1 MTFTKIYAIIITE
14 NKKGIDCMNTLY
26 YEIEGLKNVGT
37 NYGEV
42 EIPENVIS
50 LNAVR
55 KKDGIF
61 LQYITTANR
70 KIVWAQDIINK
81 NCLKIRY
88 TISDENLHVT
98 FVELCD
104 GKTCFSRCSTKDKFN
119 TTIGKA
125 VAICHALN
133 KKIPDFI

>member
-1 MTFTKIYAIIITE
+1 
-14 NKKGIDCMNTLY
+14 MNTLY
-26 YEIEGLKNVGT
+26 YEIEGLKSVGA
-37 NYGEV
+37 NFGEV
-42 EIPENVIS
+42 KIPEKVIG

-70 KIVWAQDIINK
+70 KIVWAEDIINK
-81 NCLKIRY
+81 NYSKIKY
-88 TISDENLHVT
+88 TVSDEILHVT
-98 FVELCD
+98 FVELLN
-104 GKTCFSRCSTKDKFN
+104 GGTGFSRCSTEDKFN
-119 TTIGKA
+119 ITIGRA

>member
-1 MTFTKIYAIIITE
+1 
-14 NKKGIDCMNTLY
+14 MNTLY
-26 YEIEGLKNVGT
+26 YEIEGLKSVGT

-42 EIPENVIS
+42 GIPENVIS

-61 LQYITTANR
+61 LQYITTSNR

-81 NCLKIRY
+81 NCSKLKY
-88 TISDENLHVT
+88 TISDEILHVT
-98 FVELCD
+98 FVELRD
-104 GKTCFSRCSTKDKFN
+104 GKTGFSRCSTKDKFN
-119 TTIGKA
+119 ITIGRA

>member
-1 MTFTKIYAIIITE
+1 
-14 NKKGIDCMNTLY
+14 MNTLY

-61 LQYITTANR
+61 LQYITTSER

-81 NCLKIRY
+81 NCSKIKY
-88 TISDENLHVT
+88 ILSDEILHVT
-98 FVELCD
+98 FVELRD
-104 GKTCFSRCSTKDKFN
+104 GKTGFSRCSTKDKFN
-119 TTIGKA
+119 ITIGRA
-125 VAICHALN
+125 VAICHALK

>member
-1 MTFTKIYAIIITE
+1 
-14 NKKGIDCMNTLY
+14 MNTLY

-61 LQYITTANR
+61 LQHLKEKLYGH
-70 KIVWAQDIINK
+70 KI
-81 NCLKIRY
+81 L
-88 TISDENLHVT
+88 
-98 FVELCD
+98 
-104 GKTCFSRCSTKDKFN
+104 
-119 TTIGKA
+119 
-125 VAICHALN
+125 
-133 KKIPDFI
+133 

>member
-1 MTFTKIYAIIITE
+1 
-14 NKKGIDCMNTLY
+14 MNTLY

-37 NYGEV
+37 NYGTV
-42 EIPENVIS
+42 EIPENIIS

-61 LQYITTANR
+61 LQYITTSNM

-81 NCLKIRY
+81 NRSKIKY
-88 TISDENLHVT
+88 TISDEILHVT
-98 FVELCD
+98 FVKMRD
-104 GKTCFSRCSTKDKFN
+104 GQTGFSRCSTKDKFN
-119 TTIGKA
+119 ITIGRA

>member
-1 MTFTKIYAIIITE
+1 
-14 NKKGIDCMNTLY
+14 MNTLY
-26 YEIEGLKNVGT
+26 YEIEGTKSVDEIEGLKGVGT
-37 NYGEV
+37 NYDEV

-61 LQYITTANR
+61 LQYITASNM

-81 NCLKIRY
+81 NRSKIKY
-88 TISDENLHVT
+88 ILSDKNLHVT
-98 FVELCD
+98 FVALHD
-104 GKTCFSRCSTKDKFN
+104 GKIGFSRCSTKDKFN
-119 TTIGKA
+119 VTIGRA

>member
-1 MTFTKIYAIIITE
+1 
-14 NKKGIDCMNTLY
+14 MNTLY
-26 YEIEGLKNVGT
+26 YEIEGIKSVDEIEGLKGVGT
-37 NYGEV
+37 NYDEV

-61 LQYITTANR
+61 LQYITTSNR
-70 KIVWAQDIINK
+70 KIVWATDIIK
-81 NCLKIRY
+81 KYSGSLRVHQYDEILG
-88 TISDENLHVT
+88 IS
-98 FVELCD
+98 FVELS
-104 GKTCFSRCSTKDKFN
+104 GKRIGFSRCSKKDSFN
-119 TTIGKA
+119 PVIGKA

>member
-1 MTFTKIYAIIITE
+1 LTFTKICVIIITE

-61 LQYITTANR
+61 LQYITTSER
-70 KIVWAQDIINK
+70 KIVWAQDIVNK
-81 NCLKIRY
+81 NCSKIKY
-88 TISDENLHVT
+88 ILSDEILHVT
-98 FVELCD
+98 FVELRD
-104 GKTCFSRCSTKDKFN
+104 GKTGFSRCSTKDKFN
-119 TTIGKA
+119 ITIGRA
-125 VAICHALN
+125 VAICHALK

>member
-1 MTFTKIYAIIITE
+1 
-14 NKKGIDCMNTLY
+14 MNTLY
-26 YEIEGLKNVGT
+26 YEIEGLENVGT
-37 NYGEV
+37 NYDEV

-61 LQYITTANR
+61 LQYITTSNR

-88 TISDENLHVT
+88 TISDKNLHVT

-104 GKTCFSRCSTKDKFN
+104 GKTGFSRCSTKDKFN
-119 TTIGKA
+119 ITIGRA